1 MTKRFESHRGS
12 VFPWECDFNGHM
24 NVRFFVA
31 KFDEGTWNFVTR
43 LGMGRDYIVERRMGS
58 MSVEQN
64 IRYRRELLVGDA
76 LHVESWISEVAEK
89 RLILNHAMYHEPSGD
104 LSAEMKIVAVHVDLD
119 KRKACPFP
127 DEIRAKLDD
136 WVEVG

>member
-1 MTKRFESHRGS
+1 MAKRFESHRGS

-43 LGMGRDYIVERRMGS
+43 LGMGRDYMVEHRRGS

-64 IRYRRELLVGDA
+64 LRYKRELLVGDA
-76 LHVESWISEVAEK
+76 LYVESWIEDVADK
-89 RLILNHAMYHEPSGD
+89 RFVINHAMYHQASGE
-104 LSAEMKIVAVHVDLD
+104 LSAECRITAIHVDLD
-119 KRKACPFP
+119 KRKACLFP
-127 DEIRAKLDD
+127 ADIRAILDEWSVVD
-136 WVEVG
+136 